1 MLDSK
6 LIKKYSKLGVWSKIL
21 PVMFFVVMVIGA
33 VVGYFLHNNNI
44 YAQQTTDPLTVNFR
58 LDAGGNFNDKF
69 KAVKIGGKS
78 YGNVSSIDVGDKSSL
93 KAVKFVPQDIL
104 DIEITSVKCGDI
116 TFYPTNNVYD
126 LSGLSSS
133 SSSSIVVT
141 LSINEYKTISFEPQ
155 DDLKTYIKTISFYE
169 SSGKTTEVEIDDDYT
184 YQYRILMGKDLYI
197 KFNIKEEYSNGK
209 VTCKTY
215 PTYNG
220 SGDATENEGNSFDGE
235 YYQCYLKEVQEN
247 TTVSV
252 NIEVTQQVPVKLGT
266 VNGKETTLPLGNFV
280 SKINVNYT
288 KMWWFFG
295 WINGSSYEELM
306 DVSLDE
312 PTNDT
317 HIDVVL
323 GKSSCDRNHE
333 IKITPRNENR
343 FMVKS
348 ITVVYDN
355 SSEEISL
362 FEGQNSITVAIGK
375 TKPKEIKVN
384 LSGVDYK
391 QYAYDFVNTNEDTKN
406 IPEIFQSGSK
416 VCSGPDVVEIGGKWQ
431 IVNNY
436 AEIFL
441 KDGYTVL
448 KNSTGEYKSE
458 DGTKTETS
466 LLKGSGQE
474 FIMEIQSDLADE
486 GTISLHVVDENTI
499 FEIDFATGTSYDLGE
514 GLKSITVGGRET
526 EKKLDDNSIT
536 HFGTNSSYVKDS
548 PSSSLLKVKISF
560 ESGYTLN
567 TLGENQEYNVDNIM
581 SLITTSSDNSNK
593 DFSATLNE
601 VEEAEDE
608 TGGYACTFDLVITS
622 KNDSAKLKKIDSKLA
637 LVLRTYTIKFTNDG
651 KSYDSSIFSV
661 SKAKES
667 TPGEIEDSYETKKD
681 YVRVSGSA
689 ITKDINTPIKV
700 YFDVSL
706 GSNYIDCKNALEY
719 ESGDESVT
727 VNKDENGKLYFVIK
741 ENASEN
747 VTVKI
752 KNIEPN
758 KIYVPIT
765 IEQDDILEKYNMDVK
780 ATLLNP
786 QGKSIKI
793 GGKDYYC
800 YSAVYDG
807 TQDYQLSYSLSGKT
821 NFIKWAQSQYVGTI
835 FTNQFFDEYTKINGG
850 ETTADVM
857 IKNLDSSK
865 TEFVD
870 TDDGEKVRAIKSTQV
885 KGPDLEEVKVNF
897 TLDSRYKEFLNFI
910 KTIKQDNGT
919 WTIDEPIS
927 WENTIGDQIIARV
940 AIKYH
945 ILSSSDIDE
954 FVGFEALGGFDLR
967 TSVSEMIIQAD
978 EDNPENGVSAST
990 EIDETKIDAF
1000 PEEKYKLIDL
1010 KFKGTELYENR
1021 KNEISEYNFRILN
1034 IKYPTHIARINVAS
1048 NMAKFEI
1055 TSGFLTD
1062 SWQTEDVGDG
1072 NQRLQATYNYNS
1084 NIAFTIQADSGYTI
1098 SEVEKEIEI
1107 YTNENDH
1114 EKGENK
1120 VNYKYTE
1127 YQNEKNETVLGITLD
1142 NVKNDLYIYVE
1153 LGPTHKTITHSKI
1166 EGANSY
1172 RIEKND
1178 QGEYCCKEMILGRN
1192 TVPEGSSY
1200 YFMIEA
1206 QTGYNIDSLE
1216 VSSSDS
1222 GKLSEMSPQPT
1233 ILYEQ
1238 GSERSSKIKVY
1249 ELKSVQKNQVISGT
1263 IVKEKCS
1270 VTFNLDKEY
1279 PEALSYKYEGQVL
1292 SGSKKIDVDYGEN
1305 IEFSAQVSEKYN
1317 RSNYKIMLFEKGSEE
1332 NGRELNLVNGV
1343 YTISNIITDKDV
1355 KIEGIEIN
1363 RYSINLV
1370 KNDAAEYLNSSQSEI
1385 YGVQTVEYNG
1395 NYEFTLKAN
1404 TGYTIGESTQVIC
1417 TSEEGTKKTLT
1428 PDKSGKYKLSNV
1440 KEDFTINIMNVD
1452 DIYYTVTLIP
1462 VEGVTYV
1469 NDQDAVVS
1477 GSFQIKHGNNF
1488 EFGVNVDDAY
1498 DDSKAG
1504 MYIVINDGKSQNL
1517 RSQILYSGRYTINNI
1532 TEDAE
1537 IKVGNIRKN
1546 TYTVTLNKVEG
1557 MDFYND
1563 SNKIISGD
1571 NTVSHGDSLS
1581 FKVNLYPAYAD
1592 SKVKIMLGT
1601 QELSVDES
1609 GFYTVKNVIEN
1620 KIVTVNG
1627 VEETEE
1633 SKFINTINN
1642 LPDNISSLSDV
1653 DDVISA
1659 SRIYE
1664 SFSDEQKAKV
1674 GNIDKLKRLQ
1684 EQVKKFHHVSND
1696 VTIEGVD
1703 WNIKLFAIPIDNSM
1717 EVYTRLYQKLNSEY
1731 ILSLYNVYLW
1741 DTINDVKY
1749 TLPEGQSVVVSLP
1762 TPEMTYFEKP
1772 TGIHE
1777 KDSGKLDYLSLI
1789 VGSDQVS
1796 FTTDSFS
1803 PMGVVAN
1810 RTSTPGRSSLLDT
1823 WDANIQAI
1831 KDYAL
1836 SNTNSSGSRDENF
1849 ASSSEYISDDD
1860 SSGENDGNTGNISE
1874 KFKSRNNPVTPR
1886 GSAIR
1891 LLLVLLILILL
1902 SIIIIIIIENMKKN
1916 KDVKK

>member
-155 DDLKTYIKTISFYE
+155 DDLKTYVKTISFYE
-169 SSGKTTEVEIDDDYT
+169 SSEKTTEVEIDDDYT

-197 KFNIKEEYSNGK
+197 KFNIKEEYPNHEVK
-209 VTCKTY
+209 CKTY

-220 SGDATENEGNSFDGE
+220 SEYAIENEGNSLNGT
-235 YYQCYLKEVQEN
+235 YYQCYLKELQDN

-266 VNGKETTLPLGNFV
+266 INGKETTLPLGNFV
-280 SKINVNYT
+280 SKIKVSEFLSVDNEVSVDEGQNT
-288 KMWWFFG
+288 ANIKVGLPSWFE
-295 WINGSSYEELM
+295 Y
-306 DVSLDE
+306 
-312 PTNDT
+312 
-317 HIDVVL
+317 
-323 GKSSCDRNHE
+323 K
-333 IKITPRNENR
+333 ENR
-343 FMVKS
+343 MCIVPNEKNKFTAES
-348 ITVVYDN
+348 ITVVYN
-355 SSEEISL
+355 NSEETFITQ
-362 FEGQNSITVAIGK
+362 GQDIVVNIKK
-375 TKPKEIKVN
+375 TPKEIKIN
-384 LSGVDYK
+384 LSGDNYK
-391 QYAYDFVNTNEDTKN
+391 QYTCNFVNTNEDTKN
-406 IPEIFQSGSK
+406 IPDIFQPGSK
-416 VCSGPDVVEIGGKWQ
+416 VCSGPDVVEIGGEWQ
-431 IVNNY
+431 IVNYNH

-441 KDGYTVL
+441 EEGYTVL
-448 KNSTGEYKSE
+448 KNSTGEYKSK

-499 FEIDFATGTSYDLGE
+499 FEIDFTTGTSYDLGE

-526 EKKLDDNSIT
+526 EKTSDNNSIT

-548 PSSSLLKVKISF
+548 QSSSVLKVKISF

-581 SLITTSSDNSNK
+581 SLITTSYDNSNENPNN

-706 GSNYIDCKNALEY
+706 GSNYIDCKDALEY

-741 ENASEN
+741 KNASEN

-758 KIYVPIT
+758 KIYVPVT
-765 IEQDDILEKYNMDVK
+765 IEQDDILEKYNMDAK

-807 TQDYQLSYSLSGKT
+807 TAECQLSYSLSGKT

-835 FTNQFFDEYTKINGG
+835 FTNQFFDEYTKINTKINGN
-850 ETTADVM
+850 EITADVK

-865 TEFVD
+865 TEFVNID
-870 TDDGEKVRAIKSTQV
+870 NSTKTVRAIKSTQV

-945 ILSSSDIDE
+945 ILSSSDMDE
-954 FVGFEALGGFDLR
+954 FVGFEALGDFDLR
-967 TSVSEMIIQAD
+967 NTVSEMIIQAD

-1000 PEEKYKLIDL
+1000 SEEKYKLIDL

-1062 SWQTEDVGDG
+1062 SWQAEDVGDG

-1462 VEGVTYV
+1462 VEGVMYV